1 MGRVPA
7 RWRKLSRFPQT
18 FGRALGGSS
27 APQAR
32 CPTRRRARIVEE
44 ILAQTLHG
52 IDIGEPVSHG
62 LLHIFPLGGGT
73 PEEGDLA
80 LLEDGLRAG
89 TLRVEDLHETGC
101 APGLRLVNE
110 GDLRVLI
117 LEGDELIG
125 AGQHRVANSSV
136 LVNAGSE
143 ITLPVSCVERGRWSY
158 RSRAFSTAMG
168 SPHLTLRRP
177 ATRSVHYSLRSGRE
191 HRSDQSTVWR
201 ELDPVAR
208 YYRTAVPARALRASR
223 SQHTERLDAF
233 EKLARELPDGTS
245 GVVVAIGERLALLEV
260 LAGPCTFARVFRQL
274 LSGYAFES
282 VGLDR
287 PYGTPKVQEV
297 RSFIE
302 AAADTSHREH
312 QAVGAGRDVRFEGDG
327 IAGYAF

>member
-1 MGRVPA
+1 V
-7 RWRKLSRFPQT
+7 PQT
-18 FGRALGGSS
+18 S
-27 APQAR
+27 
-32 CPTRRRARIVEE
+32 RRAIDVNEILAE
-44 ILAQTLHG
+44 KILAQTLQG
-52 IDIGEPVSHG
+52 MDISEPVSHG
-62 LLHIFPLGGGT
+62 LLHIFPLRGGT
-73 PEEGDLA
+73 PEEGNLS

-89 TLRVEDLHETGC
+89 TLRVEELHEAG
-101 APGLRLVNE
+101 AVPGLRIVNE

-136 LVNAGSE
+136 LINAGSE
-143 ITLPVSCVERGRWSY
+143 LTLPVSCVERGRWSY
-158 RSRAFSTAMG
+158 RPRAFSTAMG

-233 EKLARELPDGTS
+233 EKLARELPEGTS

-312 QAVGAGRDVRFEGDG
+312 QAVGAGRDVRFEGEG
-327 IAGYAF
+327 IAGYALIGQRGVLHAAAFAE